1 MRADSTCTRR
11 SREASVCANI
21 DSDHVVNVID
31 TDVDADSGMPFL
43 VMELLNGK
51 DLSQYIS
58 ETWGRGAP
66 IPLSTVLTVLRQV
79 ASALDK
85 VAAEKVQALAAG
97 ATDDIHGTMI
107 AVKEAE
113 ISVKLVGS
121 IRNKLLDAF
130 HELWRTNV

>member
-1 MRADSTCTRR
+1 MNLRIQSSDAAPRLASDVALERRAELTQGIPADGKGF
-11 SREASVCANI
+11 EATLVGAI
-21 DSDHVVNVID
+21 DH
-31 TDVDADSGMPFL
+31 
-43 VMELLNGK
+43 
-51 DLSQYIS
+51 
-58 ETWGRGAP
+58 
-66 IPLSTVLTVLRQV
+66 